1 MTDRFVVSAR
11 EIAAIEG
18 LPDYPFAVIDHPIA
32 GNPLDELRQKAER
45 TLASIVSLL
54 TTRRSAA
61 PGGRAI

>member
-32 GNPLDELRQKAER
+32 GNPLDELRQKAEH

-54 TTRRSAA
+54 TTRRSSATS
-61 PGGRAI
+61 GT